1 MRELNILSDICSMN
15 WKTYPWGQEKLQL
28 MLERVELKKA
38 RLNKLRPIAS
48 VALDKLRES
57 MMMEWTYH
65 SNAIEGNTITLQE
78 TRVILSDG
86 ITIGGKTL
94 REHFETLNHH
104 EAIAAL
110 ESMVQKKYTMT
121 ASDIMHIHGLVLQR
135 IEKEFAG
142 RYRNAGVR
150 ITGANFTPPNA
161 LKVDDLM
168 EELLDWINEKND
180 VPLIVKAMMFHHRMV
195 WIHPFFDGN
204 GTTVRLMFN
213 LLLMNAGYPP
223 AIILQQDR
231 KKYYDALNKA
241 NQGNYEKLML
251 MVLQALERSLD
262 IYLSH
267 LENNH
272 DDYRPISSIVEEMEV
287 PYGQEYLSLLV
298 RRGKIAGY
306 KEGRNWLTTAEAVKE
321 YMRR

>member
-1 MRELNILSDICSMN
+1 MD
-15 WKTYPWGQEKLQL
+15 WKEFPWGEDKILPMLVRVNEKK
-28 MLERVELKKA
+28 ERL
-38 RLNKLRPIAS
+38 RKLRPIPAA
-48 VALDKLRES
+48 ALEKLRVG

-86 ITIGGKTL
+86 ITVGGKTL

-104 EAIAAL
+104 EAIEKL
-110 ESMVQKKYTMT
+110 QDLVREHYQLK
-121 ASDIMHIHGLVLQR
+121 ASDILTIHALVLQR

-161 LKVDDLM
+161 LKVDALM
-168 EELLDWINEKND
+168 EDLISWVNEKNNIP
-180 VPLIVKAMMFHHRMV
+180 VVVKAMIFHHRMV

-204 GTTVRLMFN
+204 GRTVRLMFN
-213 LLLMNAGYPP
+213 LLLMSAGYPP

-231 KKYYDALNKA
+231 KKYYDALNKC
-241 NQGNYEKLML
+241 NLGNYEKLL
-251 MVLQALERSLD
+251 LLILQALERSLD

-272 DDYRPISSIVEEMEV
+272 EAYLPISNIIKEMNV
-287 PYGQEYLSLLV
+287 PYGQEYLSLLI

-306 KEGRNWLTTAEAVKE
+306 KEGRNWLTTADSVAAYVTKAQ
-321 YMRR
+321 RSKG

>member
-1 MRELNILSDICSMN
+1 MN
-15 WKTYPWGQEKLQL
+15 WKDYPWGEEKLMD
-28 MLERVELKKA
+28 MLERVNQKKD
-38 RLNKLRPIAS
+38 RLNQLRPIPAI
-48 VALDKLRES
+48 ALEKLRES
-57 MMMEWTYH
+57 LMMEWTYH

-110 ESMVQKKYTMT
+110 EEKVSPHYKLR
-121 ASDIMHIHGLVLQR
+121 ASDIMQIHGLVLQR

-150 ITGANFTPPNA
+150 ITGVNFTPPNA

-168 EELLDWINEKND
+168 EELIEWVNEKNEI
-180 VPLIVKAMMFHHRMV
+180 PIIVKAMIFHHRMV

-204 GTTVRLMFN
+204 GRTVRLIFN
-213 LLLMNAGYPP
+213 LLLMSAGFPP

-241 NQGNYEKLML
+241 NQGNYEKLL
-251 MVLQALERSLD
+251 LIVFQALERSLD
-262 IYLSH
+262 IYLGHLDNSH
-267 LENNH
+267 
-272 DDYRPISSIVEEMEV
+272 DQFQSISSIIKEMDV

-306 KEGRNWLTTAEAVKE
+306 KEGRNWLTTAEAVEE
-321 YMRR
+321 YLNSRRN